1 MDFRNN
7 TTPMFVPV
15 LLSSYEKNNSKRKK
29 YTEAEKNLVKE
40 LTEKNVSLEDIGLA
54 INRPVDSIRKIQK
67 DFRLENNTYNKKHVA
82 DKYFRN
88 YVFIDYIKPKS
99 VLDLYCGPVSFY
111 KNKTNIPEV
120 VTNDKDEKIPADY
133 HDDALRTAAYL
144 YSQHKTYDIVD
155 LDPYTSP
162 YECIDLAIQ
171 LAKKGLVISFGELSA
186 KRWGKLPPVYKL
198 KYGIETKEE
207 LSLAMLVDYVRD
219 RGKIYGKLLEPFY
232 SRTWHGNFS
241 RVWFKVESISS
252 IRQKEF
258 YRKAKERKLAAKQ

>member
-7 TTPMFVPV
+7 DMPTFVPV
-15 LLSSYEKNNSKRKK
+15 LLSSYADNNRYKK
-29 YTEAEKNLVKE
+29 YTESEIKLIKE
-40 LTEKNVSLEDIGLA
+40 LTEKKYSLKDIGLA
-54 INRPVDSIRKIQK
+54 VNRPPDSIRKIQK

-111 KNKTNIPEV
+111 RNKTDIPEV
-120 VTNDKDEKIPADY
+120 VTNDKDERISADY

-207 LSLAMLVDYVRD
+207 LSLAMLIDYVKD
-219 RGKIYGKLLEPFY
+219 RGEIYGKVLEPFY
-232 SRTWHGNFS
+232 SRTWQGNFS
-241 RVWFKVESISS
+241 RVWFTVDTISN
-252 IRQKEF
+252 IKQKEF
-258 YRKAKERKLAAKQ
+258 YRKAREKRLASKQ